1 MSLSAHSIN
10 KEQRFGREVGGDDGV
25 SLKLG
30 PAGVPLSCK
39 GRTIVEGMDDITT
52 LGLETMEI
60 QTVRTVQPKHF
71 DQYWQAGVLS
81 HKTKFEMNLHGPYYA
96 ELLGNRRERSRTLA
110 KMEASIQ
117 AAKVV
122 NARHIVFHVGP
133 YMGFSRGKDANE
145 QVANIMAGVVERVG
159 ELWGDKSLEEQHI
172 AFPWLN
178 DDKPALV
185 GIETS
190 GRQELWGTLEEVL
203 EVSNHVE
210 GTVPVLNMAHIHS
223 RGHGRL
229 RTSED
234 YGELFDLVRDT
245 LGGKTFYCHF
255 SGVEHR
261 MGNALHYTQVK
272 KSDLKF
278 EPLAEFLAEDGDWLD
293 VTVISDSP
301 LLEHDAMFMLQQYD
315 RSRHRL
321 LEKQARDERRIKL
334 ALQQGLDPEELA
346 AREEEEKKKR
356 LAAEEGENKSKKGK
370 KPAAKPAAKPAEKS
384 KDKPA
389 EKPAKKPGKS
399 KAKGSKAKADDDMFD
414 DNDDD
419 DDIF

>member
-1 MSLSAHSIN
+1 MP
-10 KEQRFGREVGGDDGV
+10 
-25 SLKLG
+25 LKLG

-71 DQYWQAGVLS
+71 DQYWQAGILS
-81 HKTKFEMNLHGPYYA
+81 HKTDFEMNMHGPYYS
-96 ELLGNRRERSRTLA
+96 ELLGNKRERGRSLA
-110 KMEASIQ
+110 KMEATVQ
-117 AAKVV
+117 AAKII

-133 YMGFSRGKDANE
+133 YMGYSRGRAANE
-145 QVANIMAGVVERVG
+145 QIANIFTGVVERTR
-159 ELWGDKSLEEQHI
+159 ELWGDKSLEEQHV
-172 AFPWLN
+172 AFPWLT
-178 DDKPALV
+178 DDEPALI

-210 GTVPVLNMAHIHS
+210 GTVPVLNMAHIHA

-234 YGELFDLVRDT
+234 YGELFDMVKEQ

-301 LLEHDAMFMLQQYD
+301 LLEHDAMFMLQQYE
-315 RSRHRL
+315 RSKHRL
-321 LEKQARDERRIKL
+321 LEKKARDERRIKL

-346 AREEEEKKKR
+346 AREAEEKAKR
-356 LAAEEGENKSKKGK
+356 LAAEE
-370 KPAAKPAAKPAEKS
+370 P
-384 KDKPA
+384 DKAPPKV
-389 EKPAKKPGKS
+389 EKPAKKAAKAKPKKKPS
-399 KAKGSKAKADDDMFD
+399 KATGKKGDGKDDGAELFVEEEDADLF
-414 DNDDD
+414 
-419 DDIF
+419 

>member
-1 MSLSAHSIN
+1 MLILSLENQSARSIN
-10 KEQRFGREVGGDDGV
+10 KEQRFGREVKGDDEV
-25 SLKLG
+25 PLKLG

-71 DQYWQAGVLS
+71 DQYWQAGILS
-81 HKTKFEMNLHGPYYA
+81 HKTDFEMNMHGPYYS
-96 ELLGNRRERSRTLA
+96 ELLGNKRERGRSLA
-110 KMEASIQ
+110 KMEATVQ
-117 AAKVV
+117 AAKII
-122 NARHIVFHVGP
+122 NARHIVFHIGP
-133 YMGFSRGKDANE
+133 YMGYSRGRDANE
-145 QVANIMAGVVERVG
+145 QIANIFTGVVERTR
-159 ELWGDKSLEEQHI
+159 ELWGDKSLEEQHV
-172 AFPWLN
+172 AFPWLT
-178 DDKPALV
+178 DDEPALI

-210 GTVPVLNMAHIHS
+210 GTVPVLNMAHIHA

-234 YGELFDLVRDT
+234 YGELFDMVKEQ

-301 LLEHDAMFMLQQYD
+301 LLEHDAMFMLQQYE
-315 RSRHRL
+315 RSKHRL
-321 LEKQARDERRIKL
+321 LEKKARDERRIKL

-346 AREEEEKKKR
+346 AREAEEKAKR
-356 LAAEEGENKSKKGK
+356 LAAEE
-370 KPAAKPAAKPAEKS
+370 P
-384 KDKPA
+384 DKAPPKV
-389 EKPAKKPGKS
+389 EKPAKKAAKAKPKKKPS
-399 KAKGSKAKADDDMFD
+399 KATGKKGDGKDDGAELFVEEEDADLF
-414 DNDDD
+414 
-419 DDIF
+419 